1 MTEYS
6 FELKIPKERLA
17 VLIGTGGKIKHDIEK
32 ATGTIIKID
41 SHEGDI
47 FLYGEDGLGIYT
59 AAEVIK
65 AVGRGFNPDIAKLLL
80 ESDNAAEHIDLTDY
94 AKSKKHMIRLKG
106 RVIGEEGKARRI
118 IEELT
123 ECHISVYGKTA
134 CIIGNAEM
142 VGVARRAVENL
153 LTGSPHANV
162 FNWLEKKR
170 RELKHKRM
178 MTEL

>member
-17 VLIGTGGKIKHDIEK
+17 VLIGPGGKVKKDIEK

-41 SHEGDI
+41 SQEGDV

-65 AVGRGFNPDIAKLLL
+65 AIGRGFNPEIAKLLL
-80 ESDNAAEHIDLTDY
+80 VSDNAAEQINMEDY
-94 AKSKKHMIRLKG
+94 AKNKKHLIRLKG
-106 RVIGEEGKARRI
+106 RVIGEQGKARRI

-123 ECHISVYGKTA
+123 ECHLSVYGKTA
-134 CIIGNAEM
+134 TIIGRAET

-162 FNWLEKKR
+162 YNWLEKRR
-170 RELKHKRM
+170 REIKQKRIM
-178 MTEL
+178 SEL